1 MNLRI
6 TQTAVFKICLI
17 SSIRKP
23 KERFT
28 SLLNKQPELFQRL
41 PQVNIFMFKKL
52 KQNHRIFR

>member
-6 TQTAVFKICLI
+6 IQTALFIICLI

-28 SLLNKQPELFQRL
+28 NLLKKQPELFQRYR
-41 PQVNIFMFKKL
+41 K
-52 KQNHRIFR
+52 